1 MARLVRVRTIPESS
15 LGPAPVL
22 GRAKFPLESTRGR
35 GVLVSSHAPFL
46 IECVVSAV
54 LLTSWVTALCFIS
67 VICTMGIIVAL
78 TF

>member
-1 MARLVRVRTIPESS
+1 M
-15 LGPAPVL
+15 
-22 GRAKFPLESTRGR
+22 
-35 GVLVSSHAPFL
+35 SSHAPFL
-46 IECVVSAV
+46 SECVVSAA